1 MSKLHLSVQLKNRL
15 LDYWRDDRKYFIG
28 RILTI
33 IDASI
38 SDQEQRKGIKD
49 LIHSVYC
56 EKNYRENGFKEV
68 LLDWIKNFA
77 PTQLPKTDDERDR
90 FVGIYKSTDRPT
102 PEEYWSK

>member
-1 MSKLHLSVQLKNRL
+1 VK
-15 LDYWRDDRKYFIG
+15 
-28 RILTI
+28 
-33 IDASI
+33 
-38 SDQEQRKGIKD
+38 
-49 LIHSVYC
+49 
-56 EKNYRENGFKEV
+56 KNYRENGFKEV